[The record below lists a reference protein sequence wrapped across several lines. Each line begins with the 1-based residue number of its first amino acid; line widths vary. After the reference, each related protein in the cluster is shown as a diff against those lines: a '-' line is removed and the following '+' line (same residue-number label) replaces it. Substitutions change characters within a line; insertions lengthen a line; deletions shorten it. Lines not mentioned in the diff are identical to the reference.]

1 MAQSDAP
8 IIGVVNSTPL
18 IALSIVGHLT
28 LLPALFDEIF
38 VPPSVYE
45 EVVQKG
51 LGRSGSRELAQL
63 VRWFERQ
70 IGAIRK

>member
-18 IALSIVGHLT
+18 IALSMVGHLV
-28 LLPALFDEIF
+28 LLLALFDQIF

-51 LGRSGSRELAQL
+51 HGRSGSRELA
-63 VRWFERQ
+63 RADWY
-70 IGAIRK
+70 IT